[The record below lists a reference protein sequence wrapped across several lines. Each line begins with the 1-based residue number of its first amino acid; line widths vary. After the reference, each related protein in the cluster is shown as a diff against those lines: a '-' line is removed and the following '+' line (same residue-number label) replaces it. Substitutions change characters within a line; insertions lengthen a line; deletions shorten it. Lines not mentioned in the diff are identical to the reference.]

1 MNADQLKQL
10 DPKQAELVVLTQMRK
25 HMGDTH
31 AMQRLNFEVNVTVC
45 RIPDPVGRVLAEKKD
60 TMTKEELKTQTK
72 KVSSPVYQ
80 LRAEHELNV
89 QNQISVNGQP
99 PLNNA
104 PVNRE
109 QLMRQNYIYP
119 NGGITTVEFTHPL
132 TGKKYVGESRCHIS
146 DQFIRTRSRFIAWGR
161 VYRQLL
167 QDSRFGVKRGK
178 QLVNE
183 LVSE

>member
-1 MNADQLKQL
+1 MKVDQLQQL
-10 DPKQAELVVLTQMRK
+10 EPKQAELVVLTQVRK
-25 HMGDTH
+25 HMGDTS
-31 AMQRLNFEVNVTVC
+31 AMQKLNFDVNVSVC
-45 RIPDPVGRVLAEKKD
+45 RLPDPVGRILYKAKD
-60 TMTKEELKTQTK
+60 KMTHAELKAKTEN
-72 KVSSPVYQ
+72 SARPAYQ

-104 PVNRE
+104 ADTRE
-109 QLMRQNYIYP
+109 QLMRENYIYP

-146 DQFIRTRSRFIAWGR
+146 DQFVRERSRFRAWGR